1 MPARQITAPS
11 VTKASQISFLQE
23 LTLNNLQEST
33 VAEMLD
39 CVLSCKYLMLFSLSF
54 IPSDVAHL
62 SSKLTNDRDD

>member
-11 VTKASQISFLQE
+11 VTKANQISFLQE

-39 CVLSCKYLMLFSLSF
+39 SVLSSKYLMLFSLSF

-62 SSKLTNDRDD
+62 SSKLTNGS